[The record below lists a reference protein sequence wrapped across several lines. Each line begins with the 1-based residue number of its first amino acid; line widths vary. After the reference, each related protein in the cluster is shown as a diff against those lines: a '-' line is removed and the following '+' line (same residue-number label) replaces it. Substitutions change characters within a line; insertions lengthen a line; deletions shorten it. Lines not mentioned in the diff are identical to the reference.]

1 MTEKEIGFSL
11 AHVGINCADEEE
23 ARQTAQTLCALF
35 GLEYR
40 PGVKSVFAGSAVECM
55 KSPCRGRNGHIANA
69 TGDLEGASA
78 LLRRR
83 GVALDE
89 TTRTPKAV
97 YLRDEVGGFAIHLVQ
112 K

>member
-1 MTEKEIGFSL
+1 MHEVPL
-11 AHVGINCADEEE
+11 
-23 ARQTAQTLCALF
+23 
-35 GLEYR
+35 
-40 PGVKSVFAGSAVECM
+40 P
-55 KSPCRGRNGHIANA
+55 GRNGHIAIA